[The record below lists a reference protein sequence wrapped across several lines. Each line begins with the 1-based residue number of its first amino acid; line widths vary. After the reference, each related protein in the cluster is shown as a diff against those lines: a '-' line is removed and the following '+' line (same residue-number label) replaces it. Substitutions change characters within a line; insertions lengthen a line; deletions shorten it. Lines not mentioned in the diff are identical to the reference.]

1 MAQIASIGTAVVA
14 EEIEPDTFTW
24 YGQQFRTNPNFSELD
39 YVDFAE
45 TATEVDEMDPRAAAL
60 LKILLRAQIH
70 PADFD
75 AFWKHTKK
83 TMPRSEGQNL
93 ARLTQVLMEAFAARP
108 TGAPSVSSSGQTS
121 TGTPSRGVSSSLA
134 SPLAVADRERLTTSD
149 DPKLA
154 RVVGQIGASRPDLTD
169 AVLRAHENRLRE
181 SHAG

>member
-1 MAQIASIGTAVVA
+1 VAQIADIGTAVTA

-24 YGQQFRTNPNFSELD
+24 YGQQFRTNPEFSELD

-45 TATEVDEMDPRAAAL
+45 VATEVDERDPRAAAL
-60 LKILLRAQIH
+60 LKTLLRSQIH

-75 AFWKHTKK
+75 AFWKHTKRA
-83 TMPRSEGQNL
+83 MPRSEGQNL

-108 TGAPSVSSSGQTS
+108 TGVPSDSSSGQTS
-121 TGTPSRGVSSSLA
+121 TGTPLKEGSSSLV
-134 SPLAVADRERLTTSD
+134 SPLAVADRLTTSD

-154 RVVGQIGASRPDLTD
+154 RVVGAIGATRPDLTD